1 MSANSWRSALIS
13 GSGWPRA
20 GSGSGSGA
28 EPKSGNVGRGSLVVE
43 EEAGWWADGLC
54 AEMAKM
60 VGVAEKLVA
69 GRDDGSGAGGREG
82 GLDGGGVGCWR

>member
-13 GSGWPRA
+13 GSGWPKA

-28 EPKSGNVGRGSLVVE
+28 EPKSGNVARGSLVVE
-43 EEAGWWADGLC
+43 EEAGWWAEGLC

-60 VGVAEKLVA
+60 AGVA
-69 GRDDGSGAGGREG
+69 
-82 GLDGGGVGCWR
+82 